1 MSVEFDLE
9 DDGRIRV
16 KVDRKGERAVSDVMD
31 PLEMMHEIAEAAGW
45 DAGVEGNE
53 FVVALPEEL
62 SDPGDPDETEG
73 NEDPTQE
80 VPDEPTEEVPGEP
93 GIDESAPP
101 EEETGN
107 GDPENPDEGALPD
120 DGTGQD
126 MTDDIPPSES
136 EESPPEEPNPEEPSA

>member
-1 MSVEFDLE
+1 MSVEFELE
-9 DDGRIRV
+9 EDGRIRV

-45 DAGVEGNE
+45 DGGVEGNE

-62 SDPGDPDETEG
+62 SDPGDPNETEG
-73 NEDPTQE
+73 NGDTTQE

-107 GDPENPDEGALPD
+107 GDPENPD

-136 EESPPEEPNPEEPSA
+136 EPNPEEPSA